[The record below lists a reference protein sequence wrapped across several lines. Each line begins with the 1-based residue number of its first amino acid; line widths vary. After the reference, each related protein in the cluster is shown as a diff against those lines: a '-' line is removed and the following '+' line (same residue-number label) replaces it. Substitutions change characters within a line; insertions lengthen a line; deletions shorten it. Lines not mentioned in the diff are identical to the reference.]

1 MSSGNGEVE
10 EWGLL
15 QKNRYNSFDHR
26 RIGPIPDPLPVM
38 NPLPEAPILAEEA
51 IEGTGLVE
59 DGQILITIF
68 GASGIG
74 EAGISRG

>member
-1 MSSGNGEVE
+1 MGKLRSGVPSKKTDATRLIIDALGQFLGV
-10 EWGLL
+10 
-15 QKNRYNSFDHR
+15 
-26 RIGPIPDPLPVM
+26 DPLPVM

>member
-1 MSSGNGEVE
+1 MGKLRSGVPSKKTDATRLIIDALGQFL
-10 EWGLL
+10 GA
-15 QKNRYNSFDHR
+15 
-26 RIGPIPDPLPVM
+26 DPPPVM